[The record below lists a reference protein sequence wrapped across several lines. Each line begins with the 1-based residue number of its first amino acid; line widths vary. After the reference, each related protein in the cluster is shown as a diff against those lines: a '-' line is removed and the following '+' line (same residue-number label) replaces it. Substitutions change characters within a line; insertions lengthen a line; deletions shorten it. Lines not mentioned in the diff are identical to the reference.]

1 MNRIRALLEVTRML
15 RGAGADPET
24 DRIINF
30 SAYRRQAWL
39 GEKAAQ
45 LKAGSRVLDAGA
57 GECQYRDLFA
67 HCDYKAQD
75 FAQYGGTQSGPLK
88 ESWRYGA
95 LDYVCDITAIP
106 VADETFDAVL
116 CTEVLE
122 HVPQPIEVIRELARI
137 LRPGGRL
144 LLTAPLA
151 SGLHQQP
158 HHYYGG
164 YTPHFYRRVLPGYQL
179 DVREVT
185 ALGGLMLH
193 VAQEVHRAGR
203 ALQEN
208 GRAPSLFARI
218 AMLYWLPRYLAAR
231 EAELE
236 VTEFT
241 VGYMVEAIKRGDQSS
256 R

>member
-1 MNRIRALLEVTRML
+1 M
-15 RGAGADPET
+15 
-24 DRIINF
+24 
-30 SAYRRQAWL
+30 
-39 GEKAAQ
+39 
-45 LKAGSRVLDAGA
+45 LDAGA
-57 GECQYRDLFA
+57 GECQYRDLFL

-106 VADETFDAVL
+106 VADESFDAVL

-122 HVPQPIEVIRELARI
+122 HVPQPADVIRELARV

-164 YTPHFYRRVLPGYQL
+164 FTPHFYRRVLPEFQL
-179 DVREVT
+179 DSLEVT
-185 ALGGLMLH
+185 AIGGLMLH
-193 VAQEVHRAGR
+193 VAQEIHRAGR
-203 ALQEN
+203 SLQES
-208 GRAPSLFARI
+208 GRSPSLFARLV
-218 AMLYWLPRYLAAR
+218 MLYWLPRYLAAR
-231 EAELE
+231 EPDTE

-241 VGYMVEAIKRGDQSS
+241 VGYMVEAVKRTNAPG